1 MVLRQGLS
9 LSLIGMAIGA
19 TLAFL
24 MLRALRSVLYG
35 VGATDLPTIAF
46 VSLMLLFVA
55 FVASYIP
62 ALRATRIDPV
72 IALRHE

>member
-1 MVLRQGLS
+1 V
-9 LSLIGMAIGA
+9 

-35 VGATDLPTIAF
+35 VGNTDLATLAS
-46 VSLMLLFVA
+46 VSSLLLIVA

-62 ALRATRIDPV
+62 ALRATRVDPV